1 MVLCIK
7 ANGWL
12 MRTRKMVEVFRFGLM
27 DQGTMD
33 SGGTEWPMDME
44 DLCMLRVTFTR
55 ENGPKIKQM
64 VMEFTLILMEA
75 DMKVNGFKIN
85 NMDLVSNNGLTAPS
99 TRVNTSK
106 E

>member
-1 MVLCIK
+1 
-7 ANGWL
+7 
-12 MRTRKMVEVFRFGLM
+12 
-27 DQGTMD
+27 MD
-33 SGGTEWPMDME
+33 SGEMEWPMDME
-44 DLCMLRVTFTR
+44 DLCMPKVTFTK
-55 ENGPKIKQM
+55 ENGLRIKQM

-99 TRVNTSK
+99 TKVNTSK

>member
-1 MVLCIK
+1 M
-7 ANGWL
+7 
-12 MRTRKMVEVFRFGLM
+12 
-27 DQGTMD
+27 
-33 SGGTEWPMDME
+33 
-44 DLCMLRVTFTR
+44 R
-55 ENGPKIKQM
+55 ENGLKIKQM

-85 NMDLVSNNGLTAPS
+85 SMDLVSNNGLTAPN

>member
-1 MVLCIK
+1 MRIK
-7 ANGWL
+7 K
-12 MRTRKMVEVFRFGLM
+12 TVEESKFGQM
-27 DQGTMD
+27 DQDMTA
-33 SGGTEWPMDME
+33 SGETEWPMVME
-44 DLCMLRVTFTR
+44 DLFMLRVTCMKESGLKT
-55 ENGPKIKQM
+55 KQM

-106 E
+106 V